1 MAYPLKYK
9 SPHATDLSFA
19 KGDTIRVTG
28 PSPDD
33 EDWLVGETIDGSR
46 SGGFPKDFVQAVESE
61 APHDPVEPTGDVGS
75 DQVQESVPASA
86 SDDPVAVQEPESTP
100 APKAEAP
107 PQAPVAATKPPAA
120 DDGEEKRPQSMKERL
135 AFFAAAQDKP
145 APPPIKPK
153 PAAGGLTW
161 SQRQKLRQE
170 QEAKEREEAAAR
182 GESAP
187 PPVSA
192 VPAPAATLPESEKAP
207 KEQQE
212 GAGMSAADAVSSI
225 TKGGS
230 LKDRMAALQGSG
242 AFGQQ
247 EEKPAPPAP
256 SGKVWT
262 RPAAPPQPEPE
273 QVEGEDGASPAER
286 DESLPEGTEAGAQDD
301 EESEEAK
308 EKARKA
314 AITARLAKLG
324 ARGPMGVMPTAPPVR
339 KQSTRSAA
347 SPSVEK
353 PEPVAAPES
362 TQEGVPVTT
371 PLAAVPKEA
380 SEPEKESAAPPAS
393 IPIAAVPRR
402 AAPPRRRT
410 APRTTSSTPTPAESN
425 TPPVPERDIRL
436 ETTDSEGH
444 PVPPQ
449 QVMVADEEAPL
460 PMTEEQLEEQRQQEE
475 RGASIGGLE
484 GAEAAGIAVEG
495 AGKGADSGPEQT
507 QPLEESEGE
516 PVESREIVE
525 SPGEKPEPVV
535 GAVAG
540 ADDKETGTGSIA
552 AAGTIEPVAIPP
564 AAELEEGLV
573 EGGDE
578 QDNILKEA
586 QQGNL
591 RIDQPI
597 PADERSGPLSPEP
610 ITTIPLKPA
619 GPDSPVSPV
628 DAEEA
633 PPPRARRMTIEDM
646 PLDEVERKHMHEQ
659 AHDTPVQPV
668 SQTLARDPPLPPR
681 PAEEDD
687 APPPPPRRSLDKP
700 AGPRPL
706 PSAPTATATE
716 TAPAVPARNP
726 DRPSSEVEAPEHHAR
741 TLPPPPPGPVPPRDE
756 EQEEREASELGDEEV
771 EAERGVEEEQGDVA
785 SPPPPVRKA
794 ALPTPV
800 QVGVPT
806 PARAPPVSVSPVE
819 PKLVDSPTRSRTLET
834 SPVTEPQSQA
844 SSEST
849 EELSR
854 RSSIAARM
862 AKLGGVKFG
871 MPPPQQFKKQS
882 SGAASARELNET
894 GEINASAERQGSVP
908 TDDSGPAPAEKPME
922 EEEETPEQEAAR
934 RRATLARL
942 RAGGALGFGMF
953 NQGPPAADPGEADK
967 QPVDERNLEDEAEET
982 GDEAPPLPPSRAP
995 AVPPSAPPVE
1005 TEEEEE
1011 DDAPPPLP
1019 ASRPSMSGSRP
1030 TAPAANPES
1039 PTSSSRPPIPATT
1052 QRRSL
1057 PPQPRDVDPEE
1068 TAPPP
1073 PPRQLPQEPEVQEED
1088 PEDEAPPPPPLMRVG
1103 HAAGVYG
1110 EPRTSTNGPRPSGA
1124 SFDQPRAVP
1133 LPPAAERTTVEQV
1146 APHSQAS
1153 ATTQSRASSEQPGR
1167 QSTTGG
1173 TRPGYD
1179 QLREA
1184 SANNGA
1190 GLIRSAHAIFQQ
1202 GKRGQYG
1209 DGSSTGFV
1217 MLAMQNAGMT
1227 PTEGW
1232 GQVIFEQEGGSIL
1245 RRYDEPRPGDI
1256 AAFYDAKLKGK
1267 KGLSTYSQ
1275 HVGSVEEP
1283 HVGVVAEFE
1292 ERKHKLRV
1300 LQVERGVPEEVSYR
1314 SEDLKSGRI
1323 LVHRPG
1329 I

>member
-1 MAYPLKYK
+1 MIYK
-9 SPHATDLSFA
+9 SPHKTDLSFA
-19 KGDTIRVTG
+19 KGETIRVTG

-33 EDWLVGETIDGSR
+33 DDWLVGETLDGSR
-46 SGGFPKDFVQAVESE
+46 SGGFPKDFVQPVES
-61 APHDPVEPTGDVGS
+61 V
-75 DQVQESVPASA
+75 ESVEAAEPKAESVEETPSNDAPSA
-86 SDDPVAVQEPESTP
+86 APEVPESAPVVSEPVAVQELEPTP
-100 APKAEAP
+100 AKAAPP
-107 PQAPVAATKPPAA
+107 PQAPAASPPATTTKPPTA

-187 PPVSA
+187 APVSA
-192 VPAPAATLPESEKAP
+192 APAPTLPEPVEQAP

-212 GAGMSAADAVSSI
+212 GAGMSTADAVSSI

-247 EEKPAPPAP
+247 QEKPPPPAP
-256 SGKVWT
+256 SGKVWS
-262 RPAAPPQPEPE
+262 RPAAPPQPDTE
-273 QVEGEDGASPAER
+273 VAKGEEGASREG
-286 DESLPEGTEAGAQDD
+286 DGTVPEGTEATHDD

-339 KQSTRSAA
+339 KQSTKSVT

-353 PEPVAAPES
+353 AEPVAPES
-362 TQEGVPVTT
+362 SSNDDGAPVAT
-371 PLAAVPKEA
+371 PLAAAVPKEA
-380 SEPEKESAAPPAS
+380 PESETESAAPPKS

-402 AAPPRRRT
+402 TAPPRRRT
-410 APRTTSSTPTPAESN
+410 APRTTSSNPAPESE
-425 TPPVPERDIRL
+425 TPPMPERDVRL
-436 ETTDSEGH
+436 ETKDAEGH

-449 QVMVADEEAPL
+449 QVMVANEEAPL
-460 PMTEEQLEEQRQQEE
+460 PKTEEQLETQRQQEQ
-475 RGASIGGLE
+475 RGESIGGLE
-484 GAEAAGIAVEG
+484 GAQAAGIAVDTPGDG
-495 AGKGADSGPEQT
+495 AEQPEQVE
-507 QPLEESEGE
+507 LEED
-516 PVESREIVE
+516 REIVE
-525 SPGEKPEPVV
+525 SLGEKPEP
-535 GAVAG
+535 AVAFIG
-540 ADDKETGTGSIA
+540 ADDTEKEKATAGPDPIESI
-552 AAGTIEPVAIPP
+552 P
-564 AAELEEGLV
+564 AQKQVV
-573 EGGDE
+573 EGDE
-578 QDNILKEA
+578 KDVVPQERPQSILKTDD
-586 QQGNL
+586 L
-591 RIDQPI
+591 DRDS
-597 PADERSGPLSPEP
+597 ADKDRSGPLSPSP
-610 ITTIPLKPA
+610 ITTVPLRPA

-628 DAEEA
+628 NAEE
-633 PPPRARRMTIEDM
+633 PPLPRARRMTIEDM

-659 AHDTPVQPV
+659 THETPVQWAP
-668 SQTLARDPPLPPR
+668 LARDPSPSKTVEVD
-681 PAEEDD
+681 A

-706 PSAPTATATE
+706 PSAPTAIVSE
-716 TAPAVPARNP
+716 EAPAVPARNP
-726 DRPSSEVEAPEHHAR
+726 DRALSQVDAPEHHAR
-741 TLPPPPPGPVPPRDE
+741 ALPPPPPEAVPPQDE
-756 EQEEREASELGDEEV
+756 EEEGQAVGLGDEEV
-771 EAERGVEEEQGDVA
+771 EAVPDEEEDEE
-785 SPPPPVRKA
+785 SNTSPPPPPVRKET
-794 ALPTPV
+794 LPSPV

-806 PARAPPVSVSPVE
+806 PARAPPVPVSPVK
-819 PKLVDSPTRSRTLET
+819 PKMVDSPTRSRTLET
-834 SPVTEPQSQA
+834 SPVTAPAEKSPEDA
-844 SSEST
+844 
-849 EELSR
+849 EELNR

-882 SGAASARELNET
+882 SGATSAREVEET
-894 GEINASAERQGSVP
+894 GEVASVDRQGSVP
-908 TDDSGPAPAEKPME
+908 DNAGAAPVERSATEE

-953 NQGPPAADPGEADK
+953 NQGAPGADSIEADK
-967 QPVDERNLEDEAEET
+967 EHVDERNLEDDSMAEET
-982 GDEAPPLPPSRAP
+982 RDEAPPLPPSRAP
-995 AVPPSAPPVE
+995 AVPPPAPPIE
-1005 TEEEEE
+1005 TEDDEE

-1019 ASRPSMSGSRP
+1019 ASRPSMSESRP
-1030 TAPAANPES
+1030 TAPAADPES
-1039 PTSSSRPPIPATT
+1039 PTLSSRPPIPAAT

-1057 PPQPRDVDPEE
+1057 PPQPRDADAGE

-1073 PPRQLPQEPEVQEED
+1073 PPRQLPQEPEVQETEE
-1088 PEDEAPPPPPLMRVG
+1088 EDEAPPPPPPMRIG

-1110 EPRTSTNGPRPSGA
+1110 EPRTSTSGSRPSGA
-1124 SFDQPRAVP
+1124 SLDQPLAAPPPPAEERTAPSPQASVPAATQPRASG
-1133 LPPAAERTTVEQV
+1133 EQ
-1146 APHSQAS
+1146 Q
-1153 ATTQSRASSEQPGR
+1153 GR
-1167 QSTTGG
+1167 RSTTLG

-1184 SANNGA
+1184 SANVGA
-1190 GLIRSAHAIFQQ
+1190 GLVRSAHAIFQQ

-1217 MLAMQNAGMT
+1217 LLAMQNVGIT
-1227 PTEGW
+1227 PAEGW

-1256 AAFYDAKLKGK
+1256 AAFYDAKLRGK

-1283 HVGVVAEFE
+1283 LVGVVAEFE

>member
-1 MAYPLKYK
+1 MLPDIPTSNDA
-9 SPHATDLSFA
+9 
-19 KGDTIRVTG
+19 
-28 PSPDD
+28 PSAAP
-33 EDWLVGETIDGSR
+33 ET
-46 SGGFPKDFVQAVESE
+46 
-61 APHDPVEPTGDVGS
+61 
-75 DQVQESVPASA
+75 
-86 SDDPVAVQEPESTP
+86 
-100 APKAEAP
+100 
-107 PQAPVAATKPPAA
+107 PQAQAASPTAATTA

-187 PPVSA
+187 APVSA
-192 VPAPAATLPESEKAP
+192 APPPTLPEPVQQAP

-212 GAGMSAADAVSSI
+212 GAGMSTADAVSSI

-247 EEKPAPPAP
+247 QEKPPPPAP
-256 SGKVWT
+256 SGKVWS
-262 RPAAPPQPEPE
+262 RPAAPPQPDPE
-273 QVEGEDGASPAER
+273 VAEGEEGASPLEG
-286 DESLPEGTEAGAQDD
+286 DETVPEGTEATLDD
-301 EESEEAK
+301 DESEEAQ

-339 KQSTRSAA
+339 KQSTKSAT

-353 PEPVAAPES
+353 AEPVAPES
-362 TQEGVPVTT
+362 SSNDDGAPVAT
-371 PLAAVPKEA
+371 PLAAAVPKEA
-380 SEPEKESAAPPAS
+380 PEPETESAAPPKS

-402 AAPPRRRT
+402 TAPPRRRT
-410 APRTTSSTPTPAESN
+410 APRTTSSNPAPESE
-425 TPPVPERDIRL
+425 TPPMSERDVRL
-436 ETTDSEGH
+436 ETKDAEGH
-444 PVPPQ
+444 PIPPQ
-449 QVMVADEEAPL
+449 QVMVANEEAPL
-460 PMTEEQLEEQRQQEE
+460 PKTDEQLETQRQQEQ
-475 RGASIGGLE
+475 RGESIGGLE
-484 GAEAAGIAVEG
+484 GAQAAGIAVDTTGDG
-495 AGKGADSGPEQT
+495 AEQPEQVN
-507 QPLEESEGE
+507 PEED
-516 PVESREIVE
+516 REIVE
-525 SPGEKPEPVV
+525 SPGEKPEP
-535 GAVAG
+535 AVAFIG
-540 ADDKETGTGSIA
+540 ADDAEKEKAATGPDPKEA
-552 AAGTIEPVAIPP
+552 
-564 AAELEEGLV
+564 V
-573 EGGDE
+573 EGEEKDVVPQE
-578 QDNILKEA
+578 APQSILKTDD
-586 QQGNL
+586 L
-591 RIDQPI
+591 DRDS
-597 PADERSGPLSPEP
+597 ADKLSPSP
-610 ITTIPLKPA
+610 ITTVPLRPA

-628 DAEEA
+628 NAEE
-633 PPPRARRMTIEDM
+633 PPLPRARRMTIEDM

-659 AHDTPVQPV
+659 MHETPVQSAP
-668 SQTLARDPPLPPR
+668 LARDPSPSKTV
-681 PAEEDD
+681 EED
-687 APPPPPRRSLDKP
+687 AAPPPPRRSLDKP

-706 PSAPTATATE
+706 PSAPTAIVSEA
-716 TAPAVPARNP
+716 APAVPARNP
-726 DRPSSEVEAPEHHAR
+726 DRPLSQVEAPEHQAR
-741 TLPPPPPGPVPPRDE
+741 ALPPPPPEAVSPQDE
-756 EQEEREASELGDEEV
+756 GEEGQAVGLGDEEV
-771 EAERGVEEEQGDVA
+771 EAAPDEKQDEE
-785 SPPPPVRKA
+785 SNTPPPPPARKET
-794 ALPTPV
+794 LPSPV

-806 PARAPPVSVSPVE
+806 PARAPPVPVSPVK
-819 PKLVDSPTRSRTLET
+819 PKMVDSPTRSRTLET
-834 SPVTEPQSQA
+834 SPVTAPAEKSPEDA
-844 SSEST
+844 
-849 EELSR
+849 EELNR

-882 SGAASARELNET
+882 SGATSAREVEET
-894 GEINASAERQGSVP
+894 GEAASVDRQGSVP
-908 TDDSGPAPAEKPME
+908 DNAGAVPVERSAEAE

-953 NQGPPAADPGEADK
+953 NQGAPGAEPIEADK
-967 QPVDERNLEDEAEET
+967 EHVDERDVQNDAMAEET
-982 GDEAPPLPPSRAP
+982 RDEAPPLPPTRAP
-995 AVPPSAPPVE
+995 EAPPIE

-1011 DDAPPPLP
+1011 DAPPPLP
-1019 ASRPSMSGSRP
+1019 ASRPSMSESRP
-1030 TAPAANPES
+1030 IAPPADPES

-1057 PPQPRDVDPEE
+1057 PPQPRDADAEE

-1073 PPRQLPQEPEVQEED
+1073 PPRQLPQEPEVHETEE
-1088 PEDEAPPPPPLMRVG
+1088 EDEAPPPPPPMRIG

-1110 EPRTSTNGPRPSGA
+1110 EPRTSTSGSRPSGA
-1124 SFDQPRAVP
+1124 SLDQPRAAP
-1133 LPPAAERTTVEQV
+1133 PPAEERT
-1146 APHSQAS
+1146 APSPQAS
-1153 ATTQSRASSEQPGR
+1153 LPAATQPRASSEQQGR
-1167 QSTTGG
+1167 RSTTLG

-1184 SANNGA
+1184 SANFGA
-1190 GLIRSAHAIFQQ
+1190 GLVRSAHAIFQQ

-1217 MLAMQNAGMT
+1217 LLAMQNAGIT
-1227 PTEGW
+1227 PAEGW

-1256 AAFYDAKLKGK
+1256 AAFFDAKLKGK

-1283 HVGVVAEFE
+1283 LVGVVAEFE

-1300 LQVERGVPEEVSYR
+1300 LQVERGVAEEVSYR